1 MDKYVE
7 LKGGLDLQTPPIAVD
22 PGMCRD
28 VVNMYESVNGGY
40 TTIKGYERFDGGVL
54 PSESVYYVCR
64 ATRFVGNQ
72 VDDATQLPLSV
83 ALDLGSEFLGH
94 DPVNGN
100 ETLRGDILYSASSGT
115 DVTFVLLNPSF
126 LPPLPAIVENIY
138 AMPSTLNQYQI
149 TSMELAGG
157 PSLAFPYET
166 FTAAGMAQAAL
177 DFRRA
182 DTRSPKGLGDVTGV
196 HQIKEHTIAWRNTTA
211 DNTGDATLSMITDG
225 VSEKNWVEARVVD
238 IIVMNDAT
246 ATKPASAVYGTAS
259 GDLTGA
265 GAGWRIQDGRDLA
278 PGGGFS
284 YTMLVPTAPVG
295 FQPPTPPIGTILQN
309 AAGDVFGVVYADGT
323 TFPWV
328 PSAGGKLSAFDHNF
342 YAGIDTKRVYMT
354 DGVNA
359 PMYFDP
365 VTLAL
370 VPLCAEYNG
379 LGDVLVAGHCV
390 AFQSRLI
397 FSTLG
402 GGFITSVVGT
412 PITIDGTLGS
422 VEIGV
427 GATVTGFQNVSAAE
441 LLIFTTGS
449 TWSMSG
455 ADPSV
460 WTLRQVTGD
469 SGAKPFCTVNMGEIF
484 AADDVGIVNVIR
496 SDVLGGF
503 TSSTV
508 SNNVQSLYSSLD
520 KTSACATVIKGLEQ
534 MRYYFSNTG
543 LIATRVAYQSKNG
556 NDSVRY
562 GITRTEYPD
571 TVKSIHTARRLSG
584 IERTAFTSDSS
595 YVYIMDSGTS
605 FDGAVIDSSFKL
617 AYNNAGSIWQRKR
630 FEAIT
635 IETVSEG
642 TSVVTMGQNIDDG
655 HKAYDNKGFSINDQV
670 AFGPYAVSGETFGV
684 TKDKLRLK
692 GSGFNVQFE
701 FSKSSSTD
709 TQVTFAGYTLRYT
722 PRGLVTI

>member
-22 PGMCRD
+22 AGMCRD

-40 TTIKGYERFDGGVL
+40 TTIKGYERFDGGLL

-64 ATRFVGNQ
+64 ATRITGNQ

-83 ALDLGSEFLGH
+83 ALDVATEFLGA
-94 DPVNGN
+94 DPLGGN
-100 ETLRGDILYSASSGT
+100 NTLRGDILFSGSSGT

-126 LPPLPAIVENIY
+126 LPSLPAIVENLNAQPTY
-138 AMPSTLNQYQI
+138 TNQYQI
-149 TSMELAGG
+149 TSMDLAGG
-157 PSLAFPYET
+157 PSGAYET
-166 FTAAGMAQAAL
+166 FTAAGMAQAAI

-211 DNTGDATLSMITDG
+211 DNTGDATLSMITEG
-225 VSEKNWVEARVVD
+225 VSEKDWVEARVVD
-238 IIVMNDAT
+238 IIVMDDT
-246 ATKPASAVYGTAS
+246 VATKPASTVYGQAS
-259 GDLTGA
+259 GDLIGA
-265 GAGWRIQDGRDLA
+265 GAGWRIQDGRETGTGDE
-278 PGGGFS
+278 FT
-284 YTMLVPTAPVG
+284 YTMLVPTYPIG
-295 FQPPTPPIGTILQN
+295 FQSPTPPVGTVLEN
-309 AAGDVFGVVYADGT
+309 AAGDIFGTVYFDAT
-323 TFPWV
+323 VFPWV
-328 PSAGGKLSAFDHNF
+328 PIAGGKLSAFDHNF
-342 YAGIDTKRVYMT
+342 YAGIDTMRAYMT

-370 VPLCAEYNG
+370 VPLATDYSG
-379 LGDVLVAGHCV
+379 LGDITVAGHCV

-427 GATVTGFQNVSAAE
+427 GDTVTGFQNLSAAE
-441 LLIFTTGS
+441 LMIFTTGS

-508 SNNVQSLYSSLD
+508 SNNVQSLYTSLD
-520 KTSACATVIKGLEQ
+520 KTTACATVIKSLEQ

-543 LIATRVAYQSKNG
+543 LIATRIAYQSKNG

-562 GITRTEYPD
+562 GITRTVYPD
-571 TVKSIHTARRLSG
+571 TVKSINTSRLASG
-584 IERTAFTSDSS
+584 IERTAFTSEDN

-605 FDGAVIDSSFKL
+605 FDGAVINSSFKL
-617 AYNNAGSIWQRKR
+617 AYNNTGSIWQRKR
-630 FEAIT
+630 FEAISV
-635 IETVSEG
+635 ETVSSG
-642 TSVVTMGQNIDDG
+642 TSAVTISQNIDDG
-655 HKAYDNKGFSINDQV
+655 YKAYDDKSFSIDGQV
-670 AFGPYAVSGETFGV
+670 AFGTFDISGESFGV
-684 TKDKLRLK
+684 TKSKLRLK